1 MEMHMMDHVSF
12 TDMSDGTR
20 EEYEFLVALE
30 VEYAKKLADRLLAQ
44 LRNIANS
51 YSGYMVSRLDH
62 SLQSAT

>member
-1 MEMHMMDHVSF
+1 MMDHVSF

-20 EEYEFLVALE
+20 EEYEFLAALE

>member
-1 MEMHMMDHVSF
+1 MMDHVSF

-30 VEYAKKLADRLLAQ
+30 VEYAKKLTDRLLAQ

>member
-1 MEMHMMDHVSF
+1 MMDHVSF